1 MKVTTD
7 ACLFGAWCAS
17 EIQHLQCST
26 ILDIGAGTGLLSL
39 MIAQKN
45 NININAVEID
55 EHAAKQALDNISN
68 SPWKDRISLHFT
80 DILKHVG
87 NYECI
92 VCNPPF
98 YENELQS
105 PHSRNN
111 LAHHSTGLTLADLI
125 QYAKTNLTNNSF
137 MFLLLPFK
145 RIDEAEKMLNSKNFF
160 IHKKLLV
167 QQSTRHSPF
176 RAMLMMGKE
185 KIDLPTTEIISI
197 KDGNDY
203 TEDFKALLK
212 DYYLY
217 L

>member
-17 EIQHLQCST
+17 EIQNLHCSS

-45 NININAVEID
+45 NGKIKAVEID
-55 EHAAKQALDNISN
+55 ENAAHQANNNISN
-68 SPWKDRISLHFT
+68 SPWKDRISLHHT

-87 NYECI
+87 SYECI
-92 VCNPPF
+92 VSNPPF
-98 YENELQS
+98 YENELHS

-111 LAHHSTGLTLADLI
+111 LAHHSTGLTLANLI
-125 QYAKTNLTNNSF
+125 QYSETNLTNKGF

-145 RIDEAEKMLNSKNFF
+145 RVDEVERMLNFKSLF
-160 IHKKLLV
+160 IYKKLLV

-176 RAMLMMGKE
+176 RAMLMLGKQ
-185 KIDLPTTEIISI
+185 KIDPPTTGIISI
-197 KDGNDY
+197 KEGNVY